1 MSHIDVQQMIGPSS
15 LMVGSELPLSDAIRL
30 TKQRFPE
37 RSFCIVDEWIWIDFD
52 APDLVNMELASAGK
66 QPVMLLVFNVLHDS
80 SSPSNSNWFRSTPL
94 TEFVD
99 DMFFLTEHKIYVL
112 FGHGRRTSMPLSAVV
127 RLF

>member
-30 TKQRFPE
+30 TEQRFPE
-37 RSFCIVDEWIWIDFD
+37 RGFCIVDEWIWIDFD
-52 APDLVNMELASAGK
+52 APDLVNMELANAGK

-112 FGHGRRTSMPLSAVV
+112 LGHGRRTSMPLSAVV

>member
-30 TKQRFPE
+30 TEQRFPE

-52 APDLVNMELASAGK
+52 APDLVNMELANAGK

-112 FGHGRRTSMPLSAVV
+112 LGHGRRTSMPLSAVV

>member
-1 MSHIDVQQMIGPSS
+1 
-15 LMVGSELPLSDAIRL
+15 MVGSELTLSEAIRL

-37 RSFCIVDEWIWIDFD
+37 RSFGIVDEWIWIDFD
-52 APDLVNMELASAGK
+52 APDLVIMELADAGK

-94 TEFVD
+94 SEFVD

-112 FGHGRRTSMPLSAVV
+112 LGHGRRTSMPLSAVV